1 MGRKRYLLLS
11 NFLNVMI
18 FSTFMGSELTDAKI
32 FAYRKMCKFL
42 QKSEKIT
49 AKWGKAS
56 DHIILLKT
64 KVEEKV

>member
-1 MGRKRYLLLS
+1 
-11 NFLNVMI
+11 MI